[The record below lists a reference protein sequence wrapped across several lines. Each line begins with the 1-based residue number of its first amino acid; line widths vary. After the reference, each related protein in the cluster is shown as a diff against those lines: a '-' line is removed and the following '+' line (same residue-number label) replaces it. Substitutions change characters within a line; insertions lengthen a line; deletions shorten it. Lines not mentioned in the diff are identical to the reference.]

1 MQNQST
7 TLDQITEKLSPIMQQ
22 ALQAENLTFLAL
34 EDALLLA
41 IERSFAEGN
50 VYEKIARS
58 LFRSEAKHVVLIGDK
73 GVGKSAVL
81 RELVRR
87 AAAGRYP
94 FLADKQFLRL
104 DCSAV
109 PLEDGRAV
117 LERIV
122 REVGDW
128 ENLILCLDGMGPLL
142 KRSADSV
149 AFLRAVLMRS
159 GLQMIGT
166 LTRWEYQ
173 DLLGGDAG
181 LSDLITRIEIDEP
194 SDEEALAILESKRE
208 ELEREHQVRLDEDVP
223 RRTVALASAYVL
235 RERHPAKALKL
246 LRRACENVSFART
259 QRGSKDARVR
269 AEDVIEAASEL
280 TGVPLETLSGD
291 GGTADYE
298 AALTASVV
306 GQPDAVKTVATE
318 LKLIKAGLTE
328 PDRPASVLLFAG
340 MTGVGKTEL
349 AKALARLYSATGR
362 LQVYSMGNFTEP
374 HTVSGII
381 GVPPGYVGHD
391 QGGRL
396 VNELNSDPYA
406 VFLLDEAEKAHPNVW
421 KPFLNLFDEGWIVDQ
436 RGIKAH
442 ADRAIF
448 ILTTNAGDQQIAQ
461 MSQQGKNEE
470 EIISRVKQTL
480 SKIRHERST
489 QPVFAPQFLAR
500 LQRILIFRPLDEAA
514 MIGIARIQV
523 EKMQTTWKRKRE
535 KTLIVPETLVQ
546 HVGQL
551 GHQVNQDA
559 KGQEGGRIIRK
570 LLVDTI
576 ECPIQK
582 AVTERAAEYKSCSRI
597 ELVIDD
603 CEPMEEATI
612 AEKKMN
618 LVVQFLP

>member
-1 MQNQST
+1 M
-7 TLDQITEKLSPIMQQ
+7 
-22 ALQAENLTFLAL
+22 
-34 EDALLLA
+34 
-41 IERSFAEGN
+41 
-50 VYEKIARS
+50 YEKMARS
-58 LFRSEAKHVVLIGDK
+58 LFRGEAKHVVLTGDK
-73 GVGKSAVL
+73 GVGKTVVL
-81 RELVRR
+81 RELARR
-87 AAAGRYP
+87 AAEGRYP
-94 FLADKQFLRL
+94 FLADKRFLRL
-104 DCSAV
+104 DCSSV
-109 PLEDGRAV
+109 PPEDGRAV

-122 REVGDW
+122 SEVGDW
-128 ENLILCLDGMGPLL
+128 ENLVLCLDGLGPLL
-142 KRSADSV
+142 KRSADNL
-149 AFLRAVLMRS
+149 AFLRAVLTRS
-159 GLQMIGT
+159 GLQLIGSLST
-166 LTRWEYQ
+166 WEYQ
-173 DLLGGDAG
+173 DLLAGDAE

-194 SDEEALAILESKRE
+194 SDEESLAFLESKRD
-208 ELEREHQVRLDEDVP
+208 ELEREHQVRLDDDVP
-223 RRTVALASAYVL
+223 RRTVALASAFVL
-235 RERHPAKALKL
+235 SERHPAKALKI

-259 QRGSKDARVR
+259 QTSADENRVR
-269 AEDVIEAASEL
+269 AEDVVQVVAEL
-280 TGVPLETLSGD
+280 TGVPVETLSGD
-291 GGTADYE
+291 GGSADYE

-306 GQPDAVKTVATE
+306 GQAEAVEVVATE

-362 LQVYSMGNFTEP
+362 FQVYSMGNFTEP

-396 VNELNSDPYA
+396 VNELNADPYA

-436 RGIKAH
+436 RGVKAH

-461 MSQQGKNEE
+461 MSRQGKSEE

-480 SKIRHERST
+480 SKIRHERSS

-523 EKMQTTWKRKRE
+523 EHMQTTWQRKRE
-535 KTLIVPETLVQ
+535 KTLIVPEALIEHIGRQ
-546 HVGQL
+546 
-551 GHQVNQDA
+551 GHQLNEA
-559 KGQEGGRIIRK
+559 SNGQEGGRIIRK

-576 ECPIQK
+576 ESRIQK
-582 AVTERAAEYKSCSRI
+582 AVTERPAEYKRASEI
-597 ELVIDD
+597 VIAW
-603 CEPMEEATI
+603 EPASADEEKTT
-612 AEKKMN
+612 EK
-618 LVVQFLP
+618 LTVDFG